1 MVEKELHDLIE
12 SIRVRGC
19 EGQTIEVKA
28 ARQGCPERL
37 YDTISAFSN
46 QNSGGIFV
54 FGLEEKNGFAKVGVY
69 DAQDLERKVM
79 EYCEQM
85 NLPRWMKMGLH
96 LSLRRFHPLIL
107 RNALA
112 SKQPRGGC
120 TGPISA

>member
-54 FGLEEKNGFAKVGVY
+54 FGLEEKNGFAKAGVY
-69 DAQDLERKVM
+69 DAQDGA
-79 EYCEQM
+79 QG
-85 NLPRWMKMGLH
+85 NG
-96 LSLRRFHPLIL
+96 IL
-107 RNALA
+107 RTNDADRSTA
-112 SKQPRGGC
+112 IYRGG
-120 TGPISA
+120 

>member
-1 MVEKELHDLIE
+1 MVEKELRDLIE

-69 DAQDLERKVM
+69 DAQDLERKVKQNNQTTTSNFP
-79 EYCEQM
+79 CNFNFAVSNM
-85 NLPRWMKMGLH
+85 N
-96 LSLRRFHPLIL
+96 RFNQGIDH
-107 RNALA
+107 
-112 SKQPRGGC
+112 G
-120 TGPISA
+120 

>member
-54 FGLEEKNGFAKVGVY
+54 FGLEEKNR
-69 DAQDLERKVM
+69 LRKGG
-79 EYCEQM
+79 
-85 NLPRWMKMGLH
+85 R
-96 LSLRRFHPLIL
+96 LRRTGLGAQGNGIL
-107 RNALA
+107 RTNDADRSTA
-112 SKQPRGGC
+112 IYRGG
-120 TGPISA
+120 

>member
-85 NLPRWMKMGLH
+85 
-96 LSLRRFHPLIL
+96 
-107 RNALA
+107 
-112 SKQPRGGC
+112 
-120 TGPISA
+120 TPIVRPQFTEVDT

>member
-19 EGQTIEVKA
+19 EGQIIEVKA

-54 FGLEEKNGFAKVGVY
+54 FGLEEKNGFAKVG
-69 DAQDLERKVM
+69 AQG
-79 EYCEQM
+79 
-85 NLPRWMKMGLH
+85 NG
-96 LSLRRFHPLIL
+96 IL
-107 RNALA
+107 RTNDADRSTA
-112 SKQPRGGC
+112 IYRGG
-120 TGPISA
+120 

>member
-54 FGLEEKNGFAKVGVY
+54 F
-69 DAQDLERKVM
+69 DR
-79 EYCEQM
+79 

-96 LSLRRFHPLIL
+96 LSLRRSHPLIL

-112 SKQPRGGC
+112 SKQPRDGC